1 MDDLTTLTYES
12 GDRVARI
19 TLDRPERGNGIV
31 PRMPAEIAAC
41 VERANLDPAVHAI
54 ALAGNGSGFCGGYD
68 LVASAERMSE
78 AAGGGGTG
86 QPSGG
91 TGQPGGAAPPPGRA
105 PTDPP
110 PGPRRS
116 GSPTDPSDSPPPDP
130 TTDPFAPPPP
140 GRTTDPSNPPP
151 PGAPTDPF
159 APPPPGA
166 PTDPATIAANH
177 APESNWD
184 PVTDFQFMWRNVRG
198 FMSLFHS
205 EKPVLCKVHGYCVA
219 GGTDMALCS
228 DLLVVADDAKI
239 GYPPARVWG
248 SPTTALWAARV
259 GPMRAKR
266 LLLTGD
272 SLSGEQAV
280 EWGLATEA
288 APAAELDERFEALLE
303 RVARLPINQLVMM
316 KMLVNQS
323 LYAQGLHQT
332 QLLGTFFDGV
342 ARHTEEGH
350 EFVRRAAEG
359 GFKQAVRERDEPF
372 GDHGLGGFGVP

>member
-1 MDDLTTLTYES
+1 
-12 GDRVARI
+12 
-19 TLDRPERGNGIV
+19 
-31 PRMPAEIAAC
+31 MPAEIAAC
-41 VERANLDPAVHAI
+41 VEQANLDPAVHVI
-54 ALAGNGSGFCGGYD
+54 ALAGSGTGFCGGYD
-68 LVASAERMSE
+68 LVASAEGDMSGL
-78 AAGGGGTG
+78 AGVE
-86 QPSGG
+86 
-91 TGQPGGAAPPPGRA
+91 APP
-105 PTDPP
+105 
-110 PGPRRS
+110 
-116 GSPTDPSDSPPPDP
+116 GSPI
-130 TTDPFAPPPP
+130 
-140 GRTTDPSNPPP
+140 
-151 PGAPTDPF
+151 
-159 APPPPGA
+159 
-166 PTDPATIAANH
+166 DPAAIGANH
-177 APESNWD
+177 MPESNWD

-228 DLLVVADDAKI
+228 DLLTIAAEAKI

-272 SLSGEQAV
+272 SLTGAQAE

-288 APAAELDERFEALLE
+288 PPAAELDERFEALLE
-303 RVARLPINQLVMM
+303 RVARQPINQLVMM

-332 QLLGTFFDGV
+332 QLLGTFFDGI

-350 EFVRRAAEG
+350 GFVRRAAES
-359 GFKQAVRERDEPF
+359 GFKEAVRERDEPF
-372 GDHGLGGFGVP
+372 GDFGMEGFGV

>member
-1 MDDLTTLTYES
+1 MRLETLTYES
-12 GDRVARI
+12 SDRVARI
-19 TLDRPERGNGIV
+19 TLDRPERGNGITA
-31 PRMPAEIAAC
+31 RMPAEIAEC

-54 ALAGNGSGFCGGYD
+54 ALAGNGRGFCGGYD
-68 LVASAERMSE
+68 LGASAEGRME
-78 AAGGGGTG
+78 EMD
-86 QPSGG
+86 
-91 TGQPGGAAPPPGRA
+91 GADVAPP
-105 PTDPP
+105 
-110 PGPRRS
+110 
-116 GSPTDPSDSPPPDP
+116 GSPL
-130 TTDPFAPPPP
+130 
-140 GRTTDPSNPPP
+140 
-151 PGAPTDPF
+151 
-159 APPPPGA
+159 
-166 PTDPATIAANH
+166 DPATIAANH

-228 DLLVVADDAKI
+228 DLLVVAADAKI

-272 SLSGEQAV
+272 SLTGEQAA

-288 APAAELDERFEALLE
+288 PPAAELDERFEGLLE
-303 RVARLPINQLVMM
+303 RVARLPVNQLVMM

-342 ARHTEEGH
+342 ARHTGEGH
-350 EFVRRAAEG
+350 AFVRRAAEG
-359 GFKQAVRERDEPF
+359 GFKEAVRERDEPF
-372 GDHGLGGFGVP
+372 GDFGMKGFGVE

>member
-1 MDDLTTLTYES
+1 MDFQTVTYKVD
-12 GDRVARI
+12 GRVARI
-19 TLDRPERGNGIV
+19 TLNRPERGNGIV
-31 PRMPAEIAAC
+31 PRMPVEIAAC
-41 VERANLDPAVHAI
+41 VERANLAPEVHAI
-54 ALAGNGSGFCGGYD
+54 ALAGAGSGFCGGYD
-68 LVASAERMSE
+68 LVAAAEGDMS
-78 AAGGGGTG
+78 GLD
-86 QPSGG
+86 SG
-91 TGQPGGAAPPPGRA
+91 APE
-105 PTDPP
+105 
-110 PGPRRS
+110 
-116 GSPTDPSDSPPPDP
+116 GSPLG
-130 TTDPFAPPPP
+130 PPPP
-140 GRTTDPSNPPP
+140 GSPL
-151 PGAPTDPF
+151 
-159 APPPPGA
+159 
-166 PTDPATIAANH
+166 DPATIGANH

-228 DLLVVADDAKI
+228 DLLVVGADAKI

-272 SLSGEQAV
+272 SLSGEQAA

-288 APAAELDERFEALLE
+288 APPERLDERFEALLE

-332 QLLGTFFDGV
+332 QLLGTFFDGI

-350 EFVRRAAEG
+350 EFVRQAAAE

-372 GDHGLGGFGVP
+372 GDYGLGGSDVA

>member
-1 MDDLTTLTYES
+1 VRLETLTYES
-12 GDRVARI
+12 SDRVARI
-19 TLDRPERGNGIV
+19 TLDRPERGNGITA
-31 PRMPAEIAAC
+31 RMPAEIAEC
-41 VERANLDPAVHAI
+41 VERANLDPEVHVI

-68 LVASAERMSE
+68 LVASAEGRME
-78 AAGGGGTG
+78 EL
-86 QPSGG
+86 
-91 TGQPGGAAPPPGRA
+91 GGAEAPP
-105 PTDPP
+105 
-110 PGPRRS
+110 S
-116 GSPTDPSDSPPPDP
+116 SPL
-130 TTDPFAPPPP
+130 
-140 GRTTDPSNPPP
+140 
-151 PGAPTDPF
+151 
-159 APPPPGA
+159 
-166 PTDPATIAANH
+166 DPATIAANH

-228 DLLVVADDAKI
+228 DLLVIAADAKI

-272 SLSGEQAV
+272 SLTGEQAA

-288 APAAELDERFEALLE
+288 SPLAELDERFERLLG
-303 RVARLPINQLVMM
+303 RVARMPLNQLVMM

-332 QLLGTFFDGV
+332 QLLGTFFDGI

-350 EFVRRAAEG
+350 AFVRRAAEG
-359 GFKQAVRERDEPF
+359 GFKEAVRERDEPF
-372 GDHGLGGFGVP
+372 GDFGMKGFGVE

>member
-1 MDDLTTLTYES
+1 MDLATLTYEA
-12 GDRVARI
+12 GERVARI
-19 TLDRPERGNGIV
+19 TLNRPGRGNGIV
-31 PRMPAEIAAC
+31 PRMPVEIAAC
-41 VERANLDPAVHAI
+41 VERANLDPEVHAI
-54 ALAGNGSGFCGGYD
+54 ALAGAGTGFCGGYD
-68 LVASAERMSE
+68 LVASAEGDMGDLGE
-78 AAGGGGTG
+78 GFE
-86 QPSGG
+86 
-91 TGQPGGAAPPPGRA
+91 APP
-105 PTDPP
+105 
-110 PGPRRS
+110 
-116 GSPTDPSDSPPPDP
+116 GSPL
-130 TTDPFAPPPP
+130 
-140 GRTTDPSNPPP
+140 
-151 PGAPTDPF
+151 
-159 APPPPGA
+159 
-166 PTDPATIAANH
+166 DPAVIGANH

-205 EKPVLCKVHGYCVA
+205 EKPVVCKVHGYCVA

-228 DLLVVADDAKI
+228 DLLVIGADAKI

-248 SPTTALWAARV
+248 SPTTALWAARL

-272 SLSGEQAV
+272 SLNGEQAA

-288 APAAELDERFEALLE
+288 APPGQLDQRFEALLE
-303 RVARLPINQLVMM
+303 RVARLPVNQLVMM

-350 EFVRRAAEG
+350 DFVRRAAAG

-372 GDHGLGGFGVP
+372 EDFGLGGSGVE

>member
-1 MDDLTTLTYES
+1 VETLVYETD
-12 GDRVARI
+12 GRVARI
-19 TLDRPERGNGIV
+19 TLNRPERGNGIT

-41 VERANLDPAVHAI
+41 VERANLDPQVHVI

-68 LVASAERMSE
+68 LVASAEGNMSE
-78 AAGGGGTG
+78 LGEVE
-86 QPSGG
+86 
-91 TGQPGGAAPPPGRA
+91 APA
-105 PTDPP
+105 
-110 PGPRRS
+110 
-116 GSPTDPSDSPPPDP
+116 GSPL
-130 TTDPFAPPPP
+130 
-140 GRTTDPSNPPP
+140 
-151 PGAPTDPF
+151 
-159 APPPPGA
+159 
-166 PTDPATIAANH
+166 DPATIAANH

-228 DLLVVADDAKI
+228 DLLVIADDAKI

-248 SPTTALWAARV
+248 SPTTALWAARI
-259 GPMRAKR
+259 GPTRAKR

-272 SLSGEQAV
+272 SLTGAQAE

-288 APAAELDERFEALLE
+288 PPAAALDERFETLLG
-303 RVARLPINQLVMM
+303 RVAGLPINQLVMM

-332 QLLGTFFDGV
+332 QLLGTFFDGL

-350 EFVRRAAEG
+350 AFVRRATEA
-359 GFKQAVRERDEPF
+359 GFKEAVRERDEPF
-372 GDHGLGGFGVP
+372 GDYGMEGFGV

>member
-1 MDDLTTLTYES
+1 VDTLIFETD
-12 GDRVARI
+12 GRIARI
-19 TLDRPERGNGIV
+19 TLNRPERGNGIV
-31 PRMPAEIAAC
+31 PRMPVEIAAC

-54 ALAGNGSGFCGGYD
+54 ALAGNGTGFCGGYD
-68 LVASAERMSE
+68 LVASAEGDMSGLGE
-78 AAGGGGTG
+78 GGPGE
-86 QPSGG
+86 SG
-91 TGQPGGAAPPPGRA
+91 AEPPPG
-105 PTDPP
+105 
-110 PGPRRS
+110 
-116 GSPTDPSDSPPPDP
+116 SPV
-130 TTDPFAPPPP
+130 
-140 GRTTDPSNPPP
+140 
-151 PGAPTDPF
+151 
-159 APPPPGA
+159 
-166 PTDPATIAANH
+166 DPATIAANH
-177 APESNWD
+177 APESDWD

-205 EKPVLCKVHGYCVA
+205 EKPVVCKVHGYCVA

-228 DLLVVADDAKI
+228 DLLVVAEDAKI

-272 SLSGEQAV
+272 SLSGAQAA

-288 APAAELDERFEALLE
+288 APAAELDGRFEALLE

-332 QLLGTFFDGV
+332 QLLGTFFDGI
-342 ARHTEEGH
+342 ARHTKEGH
-350 EFVRRAAEG
+350 DFVRRAAAG

-372 GDHGLGGFGVP
+372 GDHGLEGFGVP